1 MPDIPPEVL
10 AAVDA
15 ALNDLP
21 QPDSR
26 FERDR
31 WRIASRAALNAAA
44 PILAEEIARAILK
57 HSDQHEPPP
66 GSSMYLAWHRHFAI
80 AARVAASAFTTEE
93 ESKRATVAAIE
104 RGDFVVCDTPDV
116 PDA

>member
-15 ALNDLP
+15 ALDDLP

-31 WRIASRAALNAAA
+31 WRIASRVALDAAA
-44 PILAEEIARAILK
+44 PILASREQEAVRLLEEALHIRTNGERA
-57 HSDQHEPPP
+57 P
-66 GSSMYLAWHRHFAI
+66 GGTENWHDWDRQAE
-80 AARVAASAFTTEE
+80 ASLRSLSAPM
-93 ESKRATVAAIE
+93 
-104 RGDFVVCDTPDV
+104 RGDGDD
-116 PDA
+116 